1 MAWNK
6 KTDAKNIIE
15 NLLKASV
22 AISSCALLFACGG
35 DSGSSGSPEK
45 VEFVSSVDDLE
56 ACSDDLEGD
65 SVFVKD
71 EKSDF
76 VCTKGK
82 WINADSLD
90 SHVQE
95 INKEESSSSV
105 QSDSGESSSSVDK
118 TNSSSSDK
126 ESSSSVA
133 LSSSSVKDEIE
144 KSSDSHIGESSSS
157 DNADNILLDSRD
169 GQTYRTVTIGSQT
182 WMAENLN
189 YSVDSSWCYDDD
201 PVNCAAYGRLYS
213 WNAAME
219 VCPEN
224 WHLPTYDEWDSL
236 IKTVGGS
243 ESADKTLKSVSGW
256 MIDADGT
263 DTYAFTALPAGI
275 RQGAYE
281 NYYGSS
287 HITFFWSA
295 SKICDGSYDECTV
308 YEAYGVGWSEWWW
321 TGLNG
326 ESGSHVNF
334 TGLTEVNSTNGN
346 SVRCIKGPAKVLS
359 PSVIS
364 EVTQG
369 YMTDGRDGQNY
380 KTVTIGSQTW
390 MAENLNY
397 ETDSSWCY
405 NDEVSNCASY
415 GRFYS
420 WNAAM
425 TACPK
430 KWHLPTPGEWMD
442 LFEAVGGQHIAAKVL
457 KSTTGWEDD
466 GNGSD
471 AFGFSAL
478 PVGGRDF
485 GDYSSI
491 GYNAYFWTS
500 SGNNSSYANYICL
513 KNYKDFPCLIDEFKG
528 SGFSVRCLKDV
539 D

>member
-1 MAWNK
+1 
-6 KTDAKNIIE
+6 
-15 NLLKASV
+15 
-22 AISSCALLFACGG
+22 
-35 DSGSSGSPEK
+35 
-45 VEFVSSVDDLE
+45 
-56 ACSDDLEGD
+56 
-65 SVFVKD
+65 
-71 EKSDF
+71 
-76 VCTKGK
+76 
-82 WINADSLD
+82 
-90 SHVQE
+90 
-95 INKEESSSSV
+95 
-105 QSDSGESSSSVDK
+105 
-118 TNSSSSDK
+118 
-126 ESSSSVA
+126 
-133 LSSSSVKDEIE
+133 
-144 KSSDSHIGESSSS
+144 
-157 DNADNILLDSRD
+157 
-169 GQTYRTVTIGSQT
+169 
-182 WMAENLN
+182 
-189 YSVDSSWCYDDD
+189 
-201 PVNCAAYGRLYS
+201 
-213 WNAAME
+213 
-219 VCPEN
+219 
-224 WHLPTYDEWDSL
+224 
-236 IKTVGGS
+236 
-243 ESADKTLKSVSGW
+243 
-256 MIDADGT
+256 
-263 DTYAFTALPAGI
+263 
-275 RQGAYE
+275 
-281 NYYGSS
+281 
-287 HITFFWSA
+287 
-295 SKICDGSYDECTV
+295 
-308 YEAYGVGWSEWWW
+308 
-321 TGLNG
+321 
-326 ESGSHVNF
+326 
-334 TGLTEVNSTNGN
+334 
-346 SVRCIKGPAKVLS
+346 
-359 PSVIS
+359 
-364 EVTQG
+364 
-369 YMTDGRDGQNY
+369 MTDGRDGQNY